1 MVIKFLVFDLIK
13 CYPQPILQPEY
24 VDEVSS
30 STLVKGPWPHKPC
43 PRDLGHLPRGHKQLL
58 PTPQP
63 PNKCTSSPAAVP
75 RCTYCQPSYCLRT
88 ACAALTHTCLSFPL
102 SSPVLCAKH
111 WLFQGRRGHQAANK
125 YTLTTGRNNYCPV
138 LPPLRVRGT
147 VPILAHS
154 LLVLTVVIRSA

>member
-58 PTPQP
+58 PTSPNPQINALVLLQLFP
-63 PNKCTSSPAAVP
+63 GVLTASP
-75 RCTYCQPSYCLRT
+75 LT
-88 ACAALTHTCLSFPL
+88 AYGQ
-102 SSPVLCAKH
+102 PVL
-111 WLFQGRRGHQAANK
+111 
-125 YTLTTGRNNYCPV
+125 
-138 LPPLRVRGT
+138 
-147 VPILAHS
+147 HS
-154 LLVLTVVIRSA
+154 PTPA

>member
-1 MVIKFLVFDLIK
+1 MKYLPAPWSRVHGHINLA
-13 CYPQPILQPEY
+13 PEILATSLGGIN
-24 VDEVSS
+24 SS
-30 STLVKGPWPHKPC
+30 SQP
-43 PRDLGHLPRGHKQLL
+43 
-58 PTPQP
+58 PQP